1 MKKYTYEVV
10 VAKTSVRMRISKL
23 IAATFLIFF
32 LIGRSPLTQVDPK
45 ITVVLLKIEDSEKL
59 GGQNAAVVLQRY
71 YNSSMVFQTA
81 SKKFHFIL
89 MNMCVSICF
98 CFELQLKLKK

>member
-10 VAKTSVRMRISKL
+10 VSKLSARIRISKL

-45 ITVVLLKIEDSEKL
+45 ITVVLLKVEDSEKL
-59 GGQNAAVVLQRY
+59 GGQNAAVVRPVLHKL
-71 YNSSMVFQTA
+71 SQTTTGVQNA
-81 SKKFHFIL
+81 SKH
-89 MNMCVSICF
+89 CRTSIF
-98 CFELQLKLKK
+98 DVDLIVGRTIF